1 MKRAAREQFD
11 SWAESYDQL
20 VLNRFMF
27 GPSHRAFIEELLQWR
42 KRGGPDRLDVLD
54 VGCGTG
60 GLAAMLIESK
70 LAKRVAGL
78 DYAEQMCRVAHSK
91 ARDCATDGS
100 AVFVRGDSEHLGF
113 AAGSFDVVTC
123 SNSFHHY
130 PHQSDVLIEMRRVL
144 RPGGQLMIIDGFRDN
159 VVGWLVFDVFVQAL
173 EGEVHHLTWSAM
185 QRMFEDTGLVDV
197 RQRKLNFWMPLLL
210 TVGTVP
216 GSAQSQTAR
225 SQA

>member
-11 SWAESYDQL
+11 SWAESYDRL
-20 VLNRFMF
+20 VLNRFIF
-27 GPSHRAFIEELLQWR
+27 RPAYRAFIEELLQWR
-42 KRGGPDRLDVLD
+42 QRGGPLRFDLLD

-70 LAKRVAGL
+70 LAGRVAGL
-78 DYAEQMCRVAHSK
+78 DYAEQMCRVARGK
-91 ARDCATDGS
+91 AAEYARDGS
-100 AVFVRGDSEHLGF
+100 ALFVRGDSEHLGF
-113 AAGSFDVVTC
+113 GARSFDVVTC

-159 VVGWLVFDVFVQAL
+159 VVGWLVFDVIVQAM
-173 EGEVHHLTWSAM
+173 EGEVHHATWSDM
-185 QRMFEDTGLVDV
+185 RRMFENTGLVDV

-225 SQA
+225 SQV

>member
-11 SWAESYDQL
+11 SWADSYDRL
-20 VLNRFMF
+20 VLNRFIF
-27 GPSHRAFIEELLQWR
+27 RPAYRAFIEELLQWR
-42 KRGGPDRLDVLD
+42 QRGGPDRFDLLD

-60 GLAAMLIESK
+60 GLAAMLIESQ
-70 LAKRVAGL
+70 LGGRVAGL

-91 ARDCATDGS
+91 ARDYSKDGS

-130 PHQSDVLIEMRRVL
+130 PHQSAVLIEMRRVL
-144 RPGGQLMIIDGFRDN
+144 RPGGRLIVIDGFRDN
-159 VVGWLVFDVFVQAL
+159 VVGWLVFDVVVRAM
-173 EGEVHHLTWSAM
+173 EGEVHHVTWSAM
-185 QRMFEDTGLVDV
+185 RRMFEDTGLVDI
-197 RQRKLNFWMPLLL
+197 RQRKLNFWLPLLL

-216 GSAQSQTAR
+216 A
-225 SQA
+225 

>member
-11 SWAESYDQL
+11 SWAESYDRL

-42 KRGGPDRLDVLD
+42 MRGGPERFDVLD

-60 GLAAMLIESK
+60 GLAAMLIQSR
-70 LAKRVAGL
+70 LAGRVAGL
-78 DYAEQMCRVAHSK
+78 DYAEQMCRVARGK
-91 ARDCATDGS
+91 AAEYAKDGS
-100 AVFVRGDSEHLGF
+100 AVFARGDSEHLGF
-113 AAGSFDVVTC
+113 GAGSFDVVTC

-130 PHQSDVLIEMRRVL
+130 PHQADVLAEMRRVL

-159 VVGWLVFDVFVQAL
+159 LVGWLVFDVFVRAV
-173 EGEVHHLTWSAM
+173 EGEVHHVTWSAM
-185 QRMFEDTGLVDV
+185 RRMFRDAGLVDV

-216 GSAQSQTAR
+216 ANVPSQTVR
-225 SQA
+225 S

>member
-42 KRGGPDRLDVLD
+42 KRGGPERFDVLD
-54 VGCGTG
+54 VGSGTG
-60 GLAAMLIESK
+60 GLAAMLIESR
-70 LAKRVAGL
+70 LAGRVAGL
-78 DYAEQMCRVAHSK
+78 DYAEQMCRVARGK
-91 ARDCATDGS
+91 AAEYAKDGS

-113 AAGSFDVVTC
+113 GAGSFDVVTC

-130 PHQSDVLIEMRRVL
+130 PHQADVLAEMRRVL

-159 VVGWLVFDVFVQAL
+159 VVGWLVFDVFVRAV
-173 EGEVHHLTWSAM
+173 EGEVHHVTWSTM
-185 QRMFEDTGLVDV
+185 RRMFQDAGLVDV

-216 GSAQSQTAR
+216 PDVPSS
-225 SQA
+225 

>member
-11 SWAESYDQL
+11 SWAESYDRL

-27 GPSHRAFIEELLQWR
+27 GPSHRAFIEELLHWR
-42 KRGGPDRLDVLD
+42 KRGGPDRFDVLD

-60 GLAAMLIESK
+60 GLAAMLIESR
-70 LAKRVAGL
+70 LAGRVAGL
-78 DYAEQMCRVAHSK
+78 DYAEQMCRVARGK
-91 ARDCATDGS
+91 AAGYAKDGS

-113 AAGSFDVVTC
+113 GAGSFDVVTC

-130 PHQSDVLIEMRRVL
+130 PHQAAVLAEMRRVL
-144 RPGGQLMIIDGFRDN
+144 RPGGQIMIIDGFRDN
-159 VVGWLVFDVFVQAL
+159 VVGWLVFDVFVRAV
-173 EGEVHHLTWSAM
+173 EGEVHHVTWSAM
-185 QRMFEDTGLVDV
+185 RRMFGDAGLVDV

-216 GSAQSQTAR
+216 ASAPS
-225 SQA
+225 